1 MVNVRLLIAVS
12 VLLLAGCSQTPK
24 KPAAPIHVQKPKV
37 AQVEKSHQQQVSAL
51 NHWQAEGRLAAVHGQ
66 KGGNASFVWTQK
78 GDHYQIKLFGPFGSG
93 AIHILGNSKYVEL
106 KEANGKTTKAQSP
119 EMLLKKIAGWQVP
132 LSGLQYWM
140 RGIPAPVGQSHA
152 QTYNDQGLLM
162 RFVQQGWTV
171 DYEGYQDSAS
181 LSLPNKLRLQNGNV
195 RVKMIV
201 TSWKSLTT

>member
-1 MVNVRLLIAVS
+1 MLITLC
-12 VLLLAGCSQTPK
+12 VLLLVGCSQTPK
-24 KPAAPIHVQKPKV
+24 KPAAPLTHAQKPQQEQIGKN
-37 AQVEKSHQQQVSAL
+37 HQQQLASL
-51 NHWQAEGRLAAVHGQ
+51 NHWQAEGRLAAAQGQ

-78 GDHYQIKLFGPFGSG
+78 GDNYQIKLFGPFGSG

-106 KEANGKTTKAQSP
+106 KEANGKITKAQSP

-132 LSGLQYWM
+132 LSGLRYWM
-140 RGIPAPVGQSHA
+140 RGIPAPIGQSHA
-152 QTYNDQGLLM
+152 QTYNDKGMLM

-181 LSLPNKLRLQNGNV
+181 LPLPNKLRLQNGNV

-201 TSWKSLTT
+201 TSWTPLAA